1 MAATLATLKILKS
14 QVPYEAIDD
23 SGSYLMKE
31 LSKEFASSGIEHEIV
46 GYPGVFNVRFDSK
59 GPTEYRSALKANR
72 ERYANFA
79 FALLQK
85 GVRIL
90 PRGTW
95 FLSSV
100 HSTPDLDKTLSA
112 VRDVLK
118 SGI

>member
-1 MAATLATLKILKS
+1 M
-14 QVPYEAIDD
+14 
-23 SGSYLMKE
+23 
-31 LSKEFASSGIEHEIV
+31 V

-85 GVRIL
+85 GVRVL

-95 FLSSV
+95 FLSNA
-100 HSTPDLDKTLSA
+100 HTTPDLDKTLGA

-118 SGI
+118 SGV

>member
-1 MAATLATLKILKS
+1 
-14 QVPYEAIDD
+14 
-23 SGSYLMKE
+23 MKE
-31 LSKEFASSGIEHEIV
+31 LSKEFSSSGIEHEIV

-59 GPTEYRSALKANR
+59 GPTEYRSAIKANR

-85 GVRIL
+85 GIRIL

-95 FLSSV
+95 FLSSA
-100 HSTPDLDKTLSA
+100 HTSLDLDKTLNA